1 MRSRS
6 APGRNAFL
14 KEGSTAAAGWERQFR
29 AGQGAYCHKH
39 LRYMWRRKKKKG
51 LKPDWKEDDP
61 GGGVTATLWSRAR
74 KELALRKT
82 GEDGQRSGMW
92 PNGWLVSECSL

>member
-1 MRSRS
+1 
-6 APGRNAFL
+6 
-14 KEGSTAAAGWERQFR
+14 
-29 AGQGAYCHKH
+29 
-39 LRYMWRRKKKKG
+39 MWRRKKKKG

-61 GGGVTATLWSRAR
+61 GGGVTATLCSRAR

-82 GEDGQRSGMW
+82 GKDGQRPGMW